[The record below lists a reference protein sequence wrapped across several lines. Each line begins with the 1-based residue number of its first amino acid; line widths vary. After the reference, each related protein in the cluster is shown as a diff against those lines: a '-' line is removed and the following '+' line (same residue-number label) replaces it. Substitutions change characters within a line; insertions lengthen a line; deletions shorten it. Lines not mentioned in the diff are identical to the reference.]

1 MVQSASPEERRL
13 RQVIDAT
20 PVALLLLDAAGR
32 VTLVNAEAERLF
44 GHGRDGLLGRASDDL
59 FSEGLP
65 PGPRRYGVRADGS
78 EVPVET
84 RLSRL
89 ETDEGTFELVAIFE
103 RTDRIEAGVLPDGPD
118 DSLLLATA
126 LQRTLDREGL
136 SVVYQPQVDLTT
148 GTVVGM
154 EALAR
159 WDSPELGSVGP
170 DRFIPVAEEGGLIR
184 PLGEWV
190 LRRAC
195 VDALGIQA
203 LLGRPLGL
211 AVNVSPR
218 QFHTPDWL
226 AAVDAIIAETG
237 FDPTLLE
244 LEITEGILM
253 DGREDVIAQLH
264 AFRAR
269 GIRIVVDDFG
279 TGYSSLSY
287 LTRFPIDKIKID
299 RSFVRE
305 LTHADAQAAIVD
317 TIIVMAHSLGMGV
330 VAEGVET
337 RNQERYLQR
346 RACDG
351 AQGFR
356 YGPGVPADRFA
367 SVARTVVAI

>member
-1 MVQSASPEERRL
+1 MAQSASAEERRL

-44 GHGRDGLLGRASDDL
+44 GCRRDGLLGRASDHP

-65 PGPRRYGVRADGS
+65 PGPRLYGVRGDGS
-78 EVPVET
+78 EVPVGT
-84 RLSRL
+84 RLSPL

-103 RTDRIEAGVLPDGPD
+103 GTQRTGAGVLPEVPD
-118 DSLLLATA
+118 DSLLLAAA
-126 LQRTLDREGL
+126 LQRTLDCEGL

-148 GTVVGM
+148 GAVVGM

-159 WDSPELGSVGP
+159 WDCPELGSVGP
-170 DRFIPVAEEGGLIR
+170 DRFIPVAEDGGLIR

-195 VDALGIQA
+195 VDALAIQA

-218 QFHTPDWL
+218 QSHTPDWL
-226 AAVDAIIAETG
+226 AAVDTIVAETG

-317 TIIVMAHSLGMGV
+317 TIIVMAHSLGMAV

-356 YGPGVPADRFA
+356 YGPGVPVDRFA
-367 SVARTVVAI
+367 GVARAVVAI

>member
-1 MVQSASPEERRL
+1 VPIE
-13 RQVIDAT
+13 I
-20 PVALLLLDAAGR
+20 R
-32 VTLVNAEAERLF
+32 VSQIEA
-44 GHGRDGLLGRASDDL
+44 
-59 FSEGLP
+59 
-65 PGPRRYGVRADGS
+65 
-78 EVPVET
+78 
-84 RLSRL
+84 
-89 ETDEGTFELVAIFE
+89 DEGTFELAAILDV
-103 RTDRIEAGVLPDGPD
+103 TDGGDAGVMPDEPD
-118 DSLLLATA
+118 DSLLMATA

-148 GTVVGM
+148 GAVVGM

-159 WDSPELGSVGP
+159 WDSPELGPVGP
-170 DRFIPVAEEGGLIR
+170 DRFIPVAEDGGMIR

-195 VDALGIQA
+195 VDALAIQA

-226 AAVDAIIAETG
+226 AAVDAILAETG

-253 DGREDVIAQLH
+253 DGRQDVIAQLH

-287 LTRFPIDKIKID
+287 LARLPIQGVKID
-299 RSFVRE
+299 QRFVHGLDKNRNDE
-305 LTHADAQAAIVD
+305 AITQA
-317 TIIVMAHSLGMGV
+317 IIALSHSLGLRCT
-330 VAEGVET
+330 AEGVET
-337 RNQERYLQR
+337 PAQFNFLKSHGCEE
-346 RACDG
+346 
-351 AQGFR
+351 AQGYLIAHPLAESELR
-356 YGPGVPADRFA
+356 SWWRIQEDLHQTRDHQADLWQGA
-367 SVARTVVAI
+367 D

>member
-1 MVQSASPEERRL
+1 MSHSASHEERRL
-13 RQVIDAT
+13 RQVVEAS
-20 PVALLLLDAAGR
+20 PVALMVLDAAGR
-32 VTLVNAEAERLF
+32 VTLANAEAERLF
-44 GHGRDGLLGRASDDL
+44 DCRRDDLLGRPADDL
-59 FSEGLP
+59 FTEGLR
-65 PGPRRYGVRADGS
+65 PGPHLHGLRPDGS
-78 EVPVET
+78 EVPIEI
-84 RLSRL
+84 RLSPL
-89 ETDEGTFELVAIFE
+89 ETDEGTFELAAILDIS
-103 RTDRIEAGVLPDGPD
+103 DRIGAGVVPDETD
-118 DSLLLATA
+118 DSFVIATA

-136 SVVYQPQVDLTT
+136 SVVYQPQVDLST
-148 GTVVGM
+148 GAVVGM

-159 WDSPELGSVGP
+159 WDSPELGPVGP
-170 DRFIPVAEEGGLIR
+170 DRFIPVAEDGGMIC

-195 VDALGIQA
+195 VDALAIQGV
-203 LLGRPLGL
+203 LGRPLGL

-226 AAVDAIIAETG
+226 QVVDAILAETG

-253 DGREDVIAQLH
+253 DGPEDVIEQLQ

-305 LTHADAQAAIVD
+305 LTDADAEAAIVD

-337 RNQERYLQR
+337 RDQERYLQR

-356 YGPGVPADRFA
+356 YGPGVPVDRFA
-367 SVARTVVAI
+367 TVARTVVAI

>member
-1 MVQSASPEERRL
+1 M
-13 RQVIDAT
+13 
-20 PVALLLLDAAGR
+20 
-32 VTLVNAEAERLF
+32 
-44 GHGRDGLLGRASDDL
+44 
-59 FSEGLP
+59 
-65 PGPRRYGVRADGS
+65 
-78 EVPVET
+78 
-84 RLSRL
+84 
-89 ETDEGTFELVAIFE
+89 
-103 RTDRIEAGVLPDGPD
+103 
-118 DSLLLATA
+118 ATA

-148 GTVVGM
+148 GAVVGM

-159 WDSPELGSVGP
+159 WDSPELGPVGP
-170 DRFIPVAEEGGLIR
+170 DRFIPVAEDGGMIR

-195 VDALGIQA
+195 VDALAIQA

-226 AAVDAIIAETG
+226 AAVDAILAETG

-253 DGREDVIAQLH
+253 DGRQDVIAQLH

-305 LTHADAQAAIVD
+305 LTHADAEAAIVD
-317 TIIVMAHSLGMGV
+317 TIILMAHSLGMAV

-356 YGPGVPADRFA
+356 YGKGVPVDRFA
-367 SVARTVVAI
+367 TVAQTAVAI

>member
-1 MVQSASPEERRL
+1 MIPSASPEERRL
-13 RQVIDAT
+13 RQVIEAT
-20 PVALLLLDAAGR
+20 PVALLVLDPDGR
-32 VTLVNAEAERLF
+32 VTLANAEAERLF
-44 GHGRDGLLGRASDDL
+44 GYGRDELLGRIADDL
-59 FSEGLP
+59 VTAGLR
-65 PGPRRYGVRADGS
+65 PGPHLYGVRPDGS
-78 EVPVET
+78 DVPIEV
-84 RLSRL
+84 RLSAL
-89 ETDEGTFELVAIFE
+89 ETDEGTLRLATIIDITE
-103 RTDRIEAGVLPDGPD
+103 RVDAGVAPTEND
-118 DSLLLATA
+118 DSFVIASA
-126 LQRTLDREGL
+126 LKRSLERDGL
-136 SVVYQPQVDLTT
+136 SVVYQPQVDLST
-148 GTVVGM
+148 GAVVGM

-159 WDSPELGSVGP
+159 WDSPELGPVGP
-170 DRFIPVAEEGGLIR
+170 DRFIPVAEDGGMIR

-195 VDALGIQA
+195 VDALAIQA
-203 LLGRPLGL
+203 VLGRPLGL

-218 QFHTPDWL
+218 QFLTPDWL
-226 AAVDAIIAETG
+226 AVVDAILAETG

-253 DGREDVIAQLH
+253 DGSEDVIQQLQ

-299 RSFVRE
+299 RSFVKE
-305 LTHADAQAAIVD
+305 LTDADAEAAIVD
-317 TIIVMAHSLGMGV
+317 TIIVMAHSLGMAV

-337 RNQERYLQR
+337 RDQERYLQR

-356 YGPGVPADRFA
+356 YGPGVPVDRFA